1 MSAVTLPHPI
11 GVATRRGRWQNTA
24 RGRETTMPRWLRA
37 LAVAGG
43 LLAPPLAGCAK
54 ETSFQ
59 PVAAFFPSGAH
70 VHVDDAYSDGRRVYV
85 QMRIMSGVTGPIYVD
100 PDGMGLRLP
109 DGRVLRRSALAGYDR
124 FARARRREDE
134 VYRGI
139 RRGMVRTLI
148 LSFDIPPDHPALAP
162 ATLIVGGVS
171 FGTDPTPI
179 VVGEVPLTAPR
190 TLPEARPRILE

>member
-1 MSAVTLPHPI
+1 MAAVTLPHPI
-11 GVATRRGRWQNTA
+11 GVATRPGRWQNTA
-24 RGRETTMPRWLRA
+24 RGRQTTMPRWLRA

-54 ETSFQ
+54 ETAFE
-59 PVAAFFPSGAH
+59 PVAAFFPSG
-70 VHVDDAYSDGRRVYV
+70 VQVQVDDAFSDGRRVYV
-85 QMRIMSGVTGPIYVD
+85 ATRITCGTIGPIYVD

-124 FARARRREDE
+124 SARARRREDE
-134 VYRGI
+134 VFQGL
-139 RRGMVRTLI
+139 RRGMVRALI

-190 TLPEARPRILE
+190 TLPEAPPRILE

>member
-11 GVATRRGRWQNTA
+11 GVATRGGRWQNTA
-24 RGRETTMPRWLRA
+24 RGRDTMPRWLRA

-43 LLAPPLAGCAK
+43 LLAAPLAGCAK
-54 ETSFQ
+54 EVAFE
-59 PVAAFFPSGAH
+59 PVVAFFPSGVH

-85 QMRIMSGVTGPIYVD
+85 ELRVMSGVTGPIYIN

-109 DGRVLRRSALAGYDR
+109 DGRVLRRAPIADR
-124 FARARRREDE
+124 DRLDRVRRREDE

-139 RRGMVRTLI
+139 RPGMVRTLI
-148 LSFDIPPDHPALAP
+148 LSFDIPPGRPALAP
-162 ATLIVGGVS
+162 AALIVGGVS
-171 FGTDPTPI
+171 FGADPTPI

-190 TLPEARPRILE
+190 TLPEARPEILE